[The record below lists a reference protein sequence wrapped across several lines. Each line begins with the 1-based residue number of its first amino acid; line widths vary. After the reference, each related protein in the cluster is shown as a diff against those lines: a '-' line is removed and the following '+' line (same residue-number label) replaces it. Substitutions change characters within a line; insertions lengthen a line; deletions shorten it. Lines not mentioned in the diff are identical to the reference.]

1 MNFKSKTKHTRSEG
15 TLEDAKNRVNELE
28 EQYATSEERNQF
40 LLRGL
45 GKLRSELVQRD
56 DLQQNFKTRLVNFI
70 DKTFTDYHEN
80 Y

>member
-1 MNFKSKTKHTRSEG
+1 MNFKSKTKHTRWGG
-15 TLEDAKNRVNELE
+15 TLKDAKNRINELE
-28 EQYATSEERNQF
+28 EQHTTSEERNQF
-40 LLRGL
+40 LLHRL